1 MISNVASRNKTVDA
15 TLRHLNN
22 TLVQDGYL
30 LSKTYLKK
38 GKTYAINNYVGS
50 PADGEGYYGVDA
62 GKTIEGFYI
71 GGKTTYT
78 LLPFI
83 P

>member
-1 MISNVASRNKTVDA
+1 
-15 TLRHLNN
+15 
-22 TLVQDGYL
+22 

-50 PADGEGYYGVDA
+50 SADGEGYYGVDA